1 MDLQFLILLLAALAC
16 PLGMGVMMWWMHR
29 GMSHP
34 PMVEPPP
41 APQREAPTGL
51 VARNQAL
58 EARVA
63 ELERRLSAQPQID
76 H

>member
-16 PLGMGVMMWWMHR
+16 PLGMCAMMGWMQR

-34 PMVEPPP
+34 PAAEPSP
-41 APQREAPTGL
+41 ASQMEDDMA
-51 VARNQAL
+51 ARNQAL

-63 ELERRLSAQPQID
+63 ELERHLSARSQID

>member
-1 MDLQFLILLLAALAC
+1 MDLQILILLLAALAC
-16 PLGMGVMMWWMHR
+16 PLGMGGMMWWMQR

-34 PMVEPPP
+34 PAAEPPS
-41 APQREAPTGL
+41 ALQLEDDMA
-51 VARNQAL
+51 ARNQVL

-63 ELERRLSAQPQID
+63 ELERRLSARPQID